1 MRNRCI
7 LRSSRARRRSRD
19 GDEPDLLKRWDRLL
33 QIRSDVNAG
42 IEVERKEKHIGSS
55 LGAHVELNATGGDYE
70 LLEQYETQLPMFF
83 IVSGVTLRDHGGPAG
98 DFVDSC
104 VCRFGCQ
111 VRTLLAV
118 RVDDVDGPGTAR
130 HLRSLPGRVIGS
142 RRGLM
147 TSIRSRIPELW
158 IAAAIVVMDQATK
171 ALVKARLPLH
181 DSVTVIPGFF
191 DLTHVRNTG
200 AAFGMLNSMQ
210 FAYKPAVMVVVAL
223 VALGA
228 VASYALTLP
237 QTQRIARYGLALIL
251 GGAAGNLIDRAT
263 LGYVVDFV
271 DVYWRG
277 VHFWAFNVADSAIT
291 VGVVLMLLDV
301 LGVGRVPE
309 TV

>member
-1 MRNRCI
+1 
-7 LRSSRARRRSRD
+7 
-19 GDEPDLLKRWDRLL
+19 
-33 QIRSDVNAG
+33 
-42 IEVERKEKHIGSS
+42 
-55 LGAHVELNATGGDYE
+55 
-70 LLEQYETQLPMFF
+70 
-83 IVSGVTLRDHGGPAG
+83 
-98 DFVDSC
+98 
-104 VCRFGCQ
+104 
-111 VRTLLAV
+111 
-118 RVDDVDGPGTAR
+118 
-130 HLRSLPGRVIGS
+130 
-142 RRGLM
+142 M

-200 AAFGMLNSMQ
+200 AAFGMLNNMQ

-263 LGYVVDFV
+263 LGYVIDFV